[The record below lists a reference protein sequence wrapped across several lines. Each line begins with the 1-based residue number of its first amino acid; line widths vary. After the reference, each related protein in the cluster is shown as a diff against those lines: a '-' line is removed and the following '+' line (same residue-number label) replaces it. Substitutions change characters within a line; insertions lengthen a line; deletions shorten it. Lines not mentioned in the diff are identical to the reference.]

1 MSKKTNKNKNKNKLE
16 KPMENK
22 SINKEDLKALEISL
36 NQKDAELVKKES
48 AIIKRIIDV
57 EKQELQAK
65 HEFPE
70 MLEKEF
76 NKVNE
81 GLKSREDELLK
92 EREFIEK
99 EKDKL
104 RQREQSIKTSE
115 IERDH
120 GFQDER
126 IIFEGEISEKRK
138 KIEAKVEKEKE
149 HQISKMENE
158 ISDEKARLLKIIK
171 DELDADIRQKKEELI
186 KREKKLNDREGK
198 VADLEFEREGFQRK
212 KSNLLIERE
221 SIATEIEEG
230 ISDRRKSFEKA
241 EVRLK
246 DENDRLRGSLD
257 ISEGLIS
264 NFENLKHEL
273 GGKHPAEAL
282 RDINSLK
289 EENKKVLEDLL
300 IRPTQETL
308 DSLDRI
314 RADKEAAERIRDEY
328 KDKYND
334 VVQGQRDQ
342 DELKDQI
349 DDLESK
355 LKRMSEQKESVE
367 VHNNQQFE
375 TIKRL
380 QATYEREAD
389 REARIKDI
397 ELAYI
402 QEIPDYAETIV
413 EDQQNYEI
421 EWLDNIQKSCSD
433 YGLQFSQRILYA
445 FHTAL
450 KTSEW
455 SPITVLAGVSGT
467 GKSELP
473 KLYSHFGGINF
484 LALSVQPNWDSQE
497 SMLGFFNS
505 IDNKFDAQ
513 PVLRFLSQTQKEK
526 TDEYELGL
534 RDSVNI
540 VLMDE
545 MNLAHVELYF
555 ADFLSKLEQRRGK
568 VGSGIPKLEVKL
580 GAGIEP
586 YELTLGRNVLW
597 AGTMNQ
603 DETTKTLSDKVLD
616 RGTVINFPRPTK
628 FERRQLEKI
637 KDPSP
642 LLHRALWNKWLCFK
656 SSNIFSDEQILPYKR
671 FVEEMNESLS
681 KVGRALGHRVWQS
694 IEYYMANYPTVLE
707 AHRNK
712 DEGKMKKVMKI
723 AFEDQLVQK
732 VMPKLRGI
740 ETRGKSRD
748 DCLDPIR
755 AQLDGDNY
763 SIVGDF
769 DAACEFGYGQFIW
782 SSADYLNS
790 DTEVEDSLVNESGL
804 NTSGNGVGDKVEKTE
819 SKNTEEQETNS
830 SQDNNE
836 DKAESEQSDSKE
848 RDLSQKDKNMKVLV
862 KYAYKEDKELY
873 QLTKFNI
880 MEALNDVGCKFTPQE
895 INSLKIAVNE
905 TKER

>member
-1 MSKKTNKNKNKNKLE
+1 MSKKTNKNKNKLE

-48 AIIKRIIDV
+48 EIIKRIIDV

-158 ISDEKARLLKIIK
+158 ISNEKARLLKIIK

-246 DENDRLRGSLD
+246 DESDRLRGSLD

-328 KDKYND
+328 KDKYNE

-355 LKRMSEQKESVE
+355 LKRMSEQKESVDA
-367 VHNNQQFE
+367 HNNQQFE

>member
-1 MSKKTNKNKNKNKLE
+1 MSKNKNKNKNKLE

-171 DELDADIRQKKEELI
+171 DELDADFRQKKEELI

-300 IRPTQETL
+300 KRPTQETL

-328 KDKYND
+328 KDKYNE

-355 LKRMSEQKESVE
+355 LKRMSEQKESVDA
-367 VHNNQQFE
+367 HNNQQFE

-397 ELAYI
+397 ELPYI

-526 TDEYELGL
+526 TDEYDLGL

-568 VGSGIPKLEVKL
+568 KGSDIPKLEVKL

-597 AGTMNQ
+597 AGTINQ

-628 FERRQLEKI
+628 FERRQLKGI
-637 KDPSP
+637 DPASP
-642 LLHRALWNKWLCFK
+642 LLPKSVWQKWVK
-656 SSNIFSDEQILPYKR
+656 YRSSDIFSDEEILPYKK

-712 DEGKMKKVMKI
+712 DEGKMKKGMKI

-748 DCLDPIR
+748 DCLNPIR

-782 SSADYLNS
+782 SSANYLEENIEIEAELLDELIDNS
-790 DTEVEDSLVNESGL
+790 AKESAVASDQNGKKKTEGKSDDTPEKV
-804 NTSGNGVGDKVEKTE
+804 TKVEPALGHKSNIPKE
-819 SKNTEEQETNS
+819 LEEFT
-830 SQDNNE
+830 
-836 DKAESEQSDSKE
+836 KK
-848 RDLSQKDKNMKVLV
+848 KDMK
-862 KYAYKEDKELY
+862 LY
-873 QLTKFNI
+873 QLSQSDIKVIMKCNAKEAKILKDLVNATK
-880 MEALNDVGCKFTPQE
+880 DQ
-895 INSLKIAVNE
+895 
-905 TKER
+905 